1 MANVNDILLQAV
13 GQNDML
19 PEANADAAWVP
30 PVIPTTPVENK
41 MDALV
46 SAAPSKQA
54 NVAAASAAKQHSMTP
69 ADYFRNAV
77 GADTGKGRESATQQE
92 LDLRDMNPAQLRAK
106 YGKDARDMIIGQA
119 GGYTDLSEAN
129 TRGQRSPLEL
139 WDDFNVTF
147 GQGLGGALGGLG
159 ALATGVVSETG
170 GTAAAEMLGDFN
182 KFMDENKTPRL
193 QAREQVKDAK
203 SNLDEADNA
212 QQMLKDVETDGELM
226 AGLKR
231 VGRDTI
237 DALSNAT
244 DDPAT
249 FGAGV
254 TNALGSFVAAGPV
267 AKGLSI
273 ASKGALGTTTAIAAT
288 EAGGSYAGA
297 TQSVMERSH
306 EQLMDESPNY
316 RGLIEAGVD
325 PEEAKRTVA
334 NRAGLVSAAITA
346 PVAAAAGRLV
356 HRFEGNPLALGSGRA
371 LAGNVARETAE
382 ETIQSGAG
390 QFAQNVGDR
399 LTANEDADLSEGV
412 GRQLAE
418 GGLYGM
424 GMTTALGIP
433 SISKDAAKGTGRVLM
448 KAFNDRV
455 AGIEEANKK
464 ASPVSN
470 EAVAQ
475 AAAEQQATAP
485 AAAEVLRT
493 AVEESEASPDV
504 KAAANEYVD
513 NLMLASNYDAVEAP
527 PSLSADF
534 QDVTTRHGAIQRAAG
549 IIMGAEPGSPTALRA
564 GFYLNDLLQ
573 DYAQIVNGDQ
583 AAMEALPADS
593 QAAGIVNQYKDLIG
607 AIASTPQVVEALE
620 TVMGL
625 IEASEAKAAEVTP
638 ETLATPEGQQ
648 DVQDVLGTAELA
660 PEKVD
665 LATGEKILYQIEQ
678 GNLTVTPRQKAA
690 LDTSVAL
697 LRAVQEADKASVA
710 NGNADPVSLNIS
722 SVDGEKGM
730 SLTQHAKGIM
740 SAWKSGDRDLAM
752 DRLTD
757 LRNFAEGMGNKVA
770 ALNAHFAAGKPN
782 DTGLSY
788 QVYVGG
794 QPVSSKSK
802 VAVRTGNE
810 GSVKFAQKV
819 AGEAKLLADV
829 YNGLTVAFP
838 DLQAK
843 HLAVT
848 PLADGLNGPA
858 ADVVAAVK
866 AAKVAPVVKQ
876 DVTPAPVKSDPA
888 PKKETAPVVTPVTPE
903 QITNVMQD
911 AHMDFKDGMGEEA
924 KAAARA
930 ILPMGMTAQDTGRFG
945 YFYYKTPNGKDVA
958 GAYSIEADGTVIRDL
973 DIRSSTNESGTSE
986 VTTLRNIAKG
996 LQAAYPKLNEL
1007 IARRVTGVR
1016 EGNAEFLRFA
1026 VKDGKLSVVDR
1037 APARYADGDPRI
1049 PDAWLTPMGK
1059 AQPKAKPQPAP
1070 VKAEPVVV
1078 EETAEP
1084 TEEVTPALKGTAAVF
1099 SKLRGGM
1106 DNLFNRSF
1114 KLPEKAKSRTLGT
1127 EAPVKAVREALAN
1140 SAAFTAFLGSSPK
1153 GDYTKE
1159 IATAY
1164 KNYLSMAEDFVS
1176 ELDDSLQAFLS
1187 KPYSKKVSL
1196 TAGDVLLNGATI
1208 TQEDGNAYDP
1218 LRSTQGKALNITEEA
1233 DGTLVYNPELIEN
1246 VVLAGLQWFLNS
1258 PQYGSEQDASDIAS
1272 LLGMTEATVSD
1283 SIVAALNEGM
1293 SRSEAIRSLAQ
1304 KIRNYWGVTSDS
1316 TAARGYLEGIPE
1328 AMADEMLSQFVKGG
1342 WLTETTVKLTEADG
1356 LPALDSGKPNVKE
1369 YIRMVPSKI
1378 DPDSPLHAMPSA
1390 IDQAVLVEPEGV
1402 NYIGEGNIPKVAQDQ
1417 LRNPGVANTEPQK
1430 QAIANEQATPYKFSH
1445 VMAGMYNALG
1455 RDTILKWFGAGEI
1468 DRAKMNSNH
1477 ADSLEGVNRSVLA
1490 AFDHFTMLLG
1500 EVGNSGPVDSTPV
1513 HFAFNMT
1520 RVGRLQMLGKHNPQ
1534 SNKLMREVLLPTYS
1548 TLDLSSET
1556 SQDYRRFMLG
1566 VAQMLGEKVHNM
1578 SQATSRAR
1586 AEAQLNG
1593 PLAQLVEEI
1602 GAWTN
1607 SHTADAVFNPTAMGE
1622 GFAQSVPAAFKAAGY
1637 ALTPMAFHALVEFS
1651 RVKAAKDKSAITT
1664 PIYVEADGMTNGPIN
1679 AMMLFTTGLFKGD
1692 WIRNMAKGGL
1702 FFNSPGET
1710 ANSYRTRAGGD
1721 STDLYQAT
1729 TTKLDSRLTNLKKA
1743 LSSDPTGSRQ
1753 MDSMLNLMDEFYG
1766 GDLKYFTDPDGNTVL
1781 ELKRGIAKNPLTI
1794 TIYGSGAGGIA
1805 AKMTKLL
1812 TDAIYERMSQVAEA
1826 RANGETSLA
1835 VAMFGPQSS
1844 SIEDAEARF
1853 ARFVDGY
1860 QNLTNTQ
1867 AGMKKDGTLFFKSN
1881 PSKTPARKLD
1891 PTKFTFDRD
1900 QILNMQSNIRYMF
1913 VDPMRDAISASVG
1926 QELLDTAEM
1935 LRQATQ
1941 AQSIVL
1947 EHAFKAEVEAAL
1959 AEKAKDPNYRK
1970 GEFLTPK
1977 EEQAIRQK
1985 LAHLSPLVQTE
1996 GQSFFIAG
2004 TESADV
2010 EMTQF
2015 ARSLDGK
2022 MRSPAFVAGP
2032 KDAGVSGI
2040 PFLNIGAGD
2049 GLMMQLMS
2057 NMKNAITGTLKI
2069 FDGVNMPLDQMELGS
2084 EQANQ
2089 SVYET
2094 WTKNPLAAVHKSFSD
2109 FLSDAKLTGLSK
2121 EANLALSKSIFGLK
2135 SEAVPE
2141 GELIAA
2147 MQDLAE
2153 RLNTAQ
2159 LEIEA
2164 RHRVMSRVSVSI
2176 DQMAAVGVPFAKNGD
2191 LPLVGNDADSIA
2203 EQLNAYLAIELAS
2216 LRADQPVKTT
2226 NSVFDTLS
2234 TEHTSGARVMSAADL
2249 KNLPSQLTKE
2259 QSAVL
2264 GAVIDSMAADG
2275 YKIVSGTAQQIAD
2288 FDGST
2293 APSTAQGWTNIGSKT
2308 IYLVSNS
2315 PETMLHELVH
2325 AASFEAVNAHYQGT
2339 STPAVAEAVGR
2350 IETMM
2355 GEFLASGAELT
2366 QTGDAVNSA
2375 FNNVSQ
2381 VVNQYLSNGQQAEAL
2396 NEFMAWT
2403 LTNESLVRV
2412 AQRQQVSK
2420 LARYKDKV
2428 VSAIKSMLGIK
2439 ESVGKDLFSNLL
2451 FNSSIVMQAQ
2461 PKLSERYAAGM
2472 LFQNP
2477 AYGTDE
2483 RLSQVAQA
2491 FDTAVG
2497 RYLDTPVKAGNI
2509 DEKAAFYTGIQN
2521 AYRVAQT
2528 FMARGFNMNMQE
2540 ASTFNSI
2547 VTALST
2553 EAAIDPNAMAGVQ
2566 QLYAHVMKNLSPESF
2581 MADAAAMDPN
2591 DYAQAVEKFDVLS
2604 GKYLVTKDLAG
2615 RSSLLPAFLAL
2626 ATTNNQFRDV
2636 LSKMDLPKSAP
2647 NKAGTL
2653 DALLE
2658 NTGNML
2664 MGKLG
2669 AHMQGTKKAKN
2680 VQQALDML
2688 NGRMVEVINQ
2698 RDTFIDTAIG
2708 KTGGVMDRTNEKVVD
2723 GMGWLSN
2730 QAMKLANRTQR
2741 NAAGRI
2747 ERAVGGVA
2755 AGFAALINE
2764 ESAQAVAEGTMASI
2778 NKTKMWDSVHT
2789 MINDLVGRTEN
2800 NAMIYDM
2807 IKAVRSVVQRTRQQ
2821 YREDLPGILASKFT
2835 RELTKDEKASLHR
2848 SMAKTDLA
2856 ALGKDA
2862 LTIDRAAAIASLEA
2876 DLSKTQHWTKVQ
2888 AKAKQLANFMN
2899 TGVPG
2904 KNLLRNPEAVARLLG
2919 EGVKMGAL
2927 ANTGKLDRLIT
2938 LYALEGLDQSD
2949 KDTLASLAQ
2958 DQKAGMEFTLAYL
2971 QGQRAEEMRKAT
2983 GQAQFNYYKGYTPSI
2998 GNEGVSMLVAHD
3010 SEYAKLIG
3018 KSYQRVGDYEGSSL
3032 ERGLNRGYYF
3042 IPVAARAA
3050 YEQGIMQNV
3059 HQTAGGV
3066 DQVTGH
3072 SLAQMAGRVTDAAD
3086 VKKLARVMQRET
3098 GPNNLLPVYGATGEV
3113 VAFERSLDPVMME
3126 KVLGEQDL
3134 HKAIGMWRGRQ
3145 VEEGFSQVFN
3155 EKLVDNLAAM
3165 YNRDIAENPD
3175 NARQYVDVF
3184 ASKDPVLKDAAKL
3197 VNMETRSLLAQ
3208 HFGDK
3213 LMVRRD
3219 MLNDVVGY
3227 RSATIGDAWTGNSRW
3242 SPETQKAIRNVAV
3255 SAFGNDAYR
3264 KFMNAEK
3271 TLQNIVGDAKVLIVV
3286 KSVVVPIANLMSNMY
3301 QLVARGVPLRALAKG
3316 MPSKLT
3322 EVENYTKT
3330 QVRLIEAEAELRASG
3345 GDLRVERR
3353 LKTEIQAIKDSHK
3366 RMSIWPLIEAGEF
3379 SGISDAGMTR
3389 NEIPLT
3395 SGRLQAYMEQAAS
3408 KLPGWGSTVGRYA
3421 LVTKDTALFQ
3431 GLQKS
3436 VEYGDFLA
3444 KAILFDHYVGNK
3456 GMTKAEAM
3464 AKVTEEFVNY
3474 DRLAGRNRSYLES
3487 IGMLWFYNFKIRSVK
3502 VAASMIRNN
3511 PVHTLLSTLA
3521 PQPDLFG
3528 TIGLPTEDNMITKLM
3543 DGTLDRSIGPGQG
3556 FHSAMLNPWVNLTQ

>member
-1 MANVNDILLQAV
+1 MANVNDILNQAA
-13 GQNDML
+13 QANLL
-19 PEANADAAWVP
+19 PESSADAAFSGNDGNP
-30 PVIPTTPVENK
+30 YANE
-41 MDALV
+41 
-46 SAAPSKQA
+46 SAPSLIVPGMNPWSAPAPVSQEEQLQQDKLAAVTGAVEEANRYKAMGPSGIKMTNVGRNSRGKQQQ
-54 NVAAASAAKQHSMTP
+54 VAQTAQLKQEALAP
-69 ADYFRNAV
+69 GEYFNNAV
-77 GADTGKGRESATQQE
+77 GAETGQGRDSASQLE
-92 LDLRDMNPAQLRAK
+92 KDLRDLSPLQLTRK
-106 YGKDARDMIIGQA
+106 YGDQAADLIAGQA
-119 GGYTDLSEAN
+119 QGYRQLTQDN
-129 TRGQRSPLEL
+129 TAQARTATEL
-139 WDDFNVTF
+139 WDDFNVNF
-147 GQGLGGALGGLG
+147 GQGFGGALGGLG
-159 ALATGVVSETG
+159 ALAAGVVSDKAGTG
-170 GTAAAEMLGDFN
+170 AANLLSDFN
-182 KFMDENKTPRL
+182 KFLDSNQSPRL
-193 QAREQVKDAK
+193 QARKEVQEAKQALDERDNAAQQVLDAK
-203 SNLDEADNA
+203 D
-212 QQMLKDVETDGELM
+212 DGELL
-226 AGLKR
+226 AGLKNI
-231 VGRDTI
+231 GRNAIDTV
-237 DALSNAT
+237 ANAAT
-244 DDPAT
+244 DPAT
-249 FGAGV
+249 FGSGV
-254 TNALGSFVAAGPV
+254 SNALGSFVAAGPV
-267 AKGLSI
+267 AKVI
-273 ASKGALGTTTAIAAT
+273 KGATAGRLGMTTSIAAT
-288 EAGGSYAGA
+288 EAGGSYAQV
-297 TQSVMERSH
+297 TDEVMSRTHKE
-306 EQLMDESPNY
+306 LMEGSQAY
-316 RGLIEAGVD
+316 RDMIAGGTSQ
-325 PEEAKRTVA
+325 EEAKQAVA
-334 NRAGLVSAAITA
+334 NQTGLMAAAITA

-356 HRFEGNPLALGSGRA
+356 HKFEGNPLGLGSGRV

-382 ETIQSGAG
+382 ESIQSGAG
-390 QFAQNVGDR
+390 QFAQNVADQQVADSNAS
-399 LTANEDADLSEGV
+399 LTKGV
-412 GRQLAE
+412 GRSIAE

-433 SISKDAAKGTGRVLM
+433 SVTKSAATGTANYVGQ
-448 KAFNDRV
+448 KFADRV
-455 AGIEEANKK
+455 AGINEANAK

-475 AAAEQQATAP
+475 AAAEQQASAP
-485 AAAEVLRT
+485 EAEQVLRST
-493 AVEESEASPDV
+493 VDASDASPEV
-504 KAAANEYVD
+504 KAAANTYVD
-513 NLMLASNYDAVEAP
+513 NLMTASNYDAVEAP
-527 PSLSADF
+527 PSLAADF
-534 QDVTTRHGAIQRAAG
+534 QDVTSRHGAIQRAAQ

-564 GFYLNDLLQ
+564 GFYLNNLVQ
-573 DYAQIVNGDQ
+573 DYAGVINADQ
-583 AAMEALPADS
+583 DAMAALPADS
-593 QAAGIVNQYKDLIG
+593 QGAAIINQYKDLMG
-607 AIASTPQVVEALE
+607 AITSTPQVMDAIDSVMKMVEARE
-620 TVMGL
+620 PQAV
-625 IEASEAKAAEVTP
+625 EVTP

-697 LRAVQEADKASVA
+697 LRAVQEADKAAVA
-710 NGNADPVSLNIS
+710 NGSSDPVSLNIS
-722 SVDGEKGM
+722 SVDGEKGK

-740 SAWKSGDRDLAM
+740 SAWKTGDTDLAR

-770 ALNAHFAAGKPN
+770 ALNSHFAAGKPN
-782 DTGLSY
+782 DTGLNY
-788 QVYVGG
+788 QVFVGG
-794 QPVSSKSK
+794 QPVTSKAK

-829 YNGLTVAFP
+829 YNGLADAFP
-838 DLQAK
+838 DLKAK

-848 PLADGLNGPA
+848 PLSDGLVGPA
-858 ADVVAAVK
+858 ADVVSRTK
-866 AAKVAPVVKQ
+866 AAKVAPVVKT
-876 DVTPAPVKSDPA
+876 DVTPTPVTSAPAPVKT
-888 PKKETAPVVTPVTPE
+888 PKPDVTPVTPKQE
-903 QITNVMQD
+903 T
-911 AHMDFKDGMGEEA
+911 
-924 KAAARA
+924 KAPEPKVA
-930 ILPMGMTAQDTGRFG
+930 
-945 YFYYKTPNGKDVA
+945 TP
-958 GAYSIEADGTVIRDL
+958 
-973 DIRSSTNESGTSE
+973 
-986 VTTLRNIAKG
+986 
-996 LQAAYPKLNEL
+996 
-1007 IARRVTGVR
+1007 
-1016 EGNAEFLRFA
+1016 
-1026 VKDGKLSVVDR
+1026 
-1037 APARYADGDPRI
+1037 
-1049 PDAWLTPMGK
+1049 
-1059 AQPKAKPQPAP
+1059 
-1070 VKAEPVVV
+1070 EPVVEPV
-1078 EETAEP
+1078 VAEP
-1084 TEEVTPALKGTAAVF
+1084 KLKGTAAVF
-1099 SKLRGGM
+1099 SKLYKGA

-1114 KLPEKAKSRTLGT
+1114 KLPETPKSRTLGT
-1127 EAPVKAVREALAN
+1127 EAPVKTVRDALAN
-1140 SAAFTAFLGSSPK
+1140 SAALTSFIGSNPK
-1153 GDYTKE
+1153 GNYTKE
-1159 IATAY
+1159 IAAAY
-1164 KNYLSMAEDFVS
+1164 KNYLSMAEDFTS
-1176 ELDDSLQAFLS
+1176 ELDDSLQAFLN
-1187 KPYSKKVSL
+1187 KPYSKADPRTIGEIILSG
-1196 TAGDVLLNGATI
+1196 ADVKQA
-1208 TQEDGNAYDP
+1208 DGSSYDP
-1218 LRSTQGKALNITEEA
+1218 FRSTQGKALNIAEET
-1233 DGTLVYNPELIEN
+1233 DGTLAYNPELAEN
-1246 VVLAGLQWFLNS
+1246 AVLAGLQWFLNS
-1258 PQYGSEQDASDIAS
+1258 PQYGSVQDISDIAS
-1272 LLGMTEATVSD
+1272 LLGMTEATVSP
-1283 SIVAALNEGM
+1283 SVVIALNEGM

-1328 AMADEMLSQFVKGG
+1328 AMAGEMLNLFVKGG
-1342 WLTETTVKLTEADG
+1342 WLTENTVKLTEADG
-1356 LPALDSGKPNVKE
+1356 LPALENGKPNVKE
-1369 YIRMVPSKI
+1369 YVRMVPSKI
-1378 DPDSPLHAMPSA
+1378 DPDSPLHSMPSA
-1390 IDQAVLVEPEGV
+1390 IDQVVLAEPEEV
-1402 NYIGEGNIPKVAQDQ
+1402 NYIGEGNIPKVANDQ

-1430 QAIANEQATPYKFSH
+1430 QATANEQATPYTFSST
-1445 VMAGMYNALG
+1445 MAGMYNSLG

-1468 DRAKMNSNH
+1468 DRTKMNSNH

-1513 HFAFNMT
+1513 HFPFNMT

-1586 AEAQLNG
+1586 AEAQLTG
-1593 PLAQLVEEI
+1593 PLAQVVQEI

-1607 SHTADAVFNPTAMGE
+1607 SHSVDKVFNPAVMGE
-1622 GFAQSVPAAFKAAGY
+1622 VFVQSVPAAFEAAGY
-1637 ALTPMAFHALVEFS
+1637 ALTPMALHALVEYS
-1651 RVKAAKDKSAITT
+1651 RVKAAKDKSAIRT

-1679 AMMLFTTGLFKGD
+1679 AMQLFTTGKFQPN

-1729 TTKLDSRLTNLKKA
+1729 TTKLDSMLTNLRKSLGNDEA
-1743 LSSDPTGSRQ
+1743 GTRQ
-1753 MDSMLNLMDEFYG
+1753 MDSMLTLMDEFYG

-1805 AKMTKLL
+1805 GKMTKLL

-1826 RANGETSLA
+1826 RANGATSVA
-1835 VAMFGPQSS
+1835 EAMFGPQSS
-1844 SIEDAEARF
+1844 SKAEADAKLAKF
-1853 ARFVDGY
+1853 MDAY
-1860 QNLTNTQ
+1860 HNLTNNS
-1867 AGMKKDGTLFFKSN
+1867 AGMGKDGKLFFKSN
-1881 PSKTPARKLD
+1881 PSKRKVASLD
-1891 PTKFTFDRD
+1891 PTKFTFAAD
-1900 QILNMQSNIRYMF
+1900 QIQNMQSNIRYLF
-1913 VDPMRDAISASVG
+1913 VDPMRDAISQSVG

-1959 AEKAKDPNYRK
+1959 AEKAKDPNFRK

-1977 EEQAIRQK
+1977 EEQAIKQK
-1985 LAHLSPLVQTE
+1985 LLHLSPLVQPE

-2004 TESADV
+2004 SESADV
-2010 EMTQF
+2010 DMTQF

-2057 NMKNAITGTLKI
+2057 NNKNAITGTLKI

-2084 EQANQ
+2084 EQANEAVFQ
-2089 SVYET
+2089 T
-2094 WTKNPLAAVHKSFSD
+2094 WTKNPLAAVHDSFSK

-2121 EANLALSKSIFGLK
+2121 EANLALSKAMFGLK

-2147 MQDLAE
+2147 MQDLSE

-2159 LEIEA
+2159 QEIEA
-2164 RHRVMSRVSVSI
+2164 RHRVMDRVSVSI
-2176 DQMAAVGVPFAKNGD
+2176 DQMAAVGVPYAKNGD
-2191 LPLVGNDADSIA
+2191 LPLVGNDPDSLA
-2203 EQLNAYLAIELAS
+2203 EQLNAYLDVELS
-2216 LRADQPVKTT
+2216 RVRGDQPARNT
-2226 NSVFDTLS
+2226 NRIIDTLS
-2234 TEHTSGARVMSAADL
+2234 TEDASGARIMSASDL

-2259 QSAVL
+2259 QNAVL

-2275 YKIVSGTAQQIAD
+2275 YKIVAGTAAQIAA

-2308 IYLVSNS
+2308 IYLTNS
-2315 PETMLHELVH
+2315 TPETMLHELVH
-2325 AASFEAVNAHYQGT
+2325 AASFEAVNAHYQGN

-2355 GEFLASGAELT
+2355 GDFLASGAELT
-2366 QTGDAVNSA
+2366 QTGDSVNSA

-2381 VVNQYLSNGQQAEAL
+2381 TVNQYLGNGQQAEAL

-2420 LARYKDKV
+2420 LVRYKDKV

-2439 ESVGKDLFSNLL
+2439 ESLGKDLFSNLL

-2461 PKLSERYAAGM
+2461 PSLSERYAAGT

-2477 AYGTDE
+2477 TYGDND
-2483 RLSQVAQA
+2483 RLTQVAQA
-2491 FDTAVG
+2491 FDTTVG
-2497 RYLDTPVKAGNI
+2497 RYLETPVKAAAI
-2509 DEKAAFYTGIQN
+2509 DEKSAFYTGIQN
-2521 AYRVAQT
+2521 SYRVAQT
-2528 FMARGFNMNMQE
+2528 FMGHGFNMNMQE

-2566 QLYAHVMKNLSPESF
+2566 QLYAHVMKQLNPLSF
-2581 MADAAAMDPN
+2581 MVNPDAMDPN
-2591 DYAQAVEKFDVLS
+2591 DQAQSSEKFDVLS

-2626 ATTNNQFRDV
+2626 ATVNEQFRDV
-2636 LSKMDLPKSAP
+2636 LSEMDLPKSAP
-2647 NKAGTL
+2647 NQAGTL

-2664 MGKLG
+2664 MDKLG
-2669 AHMQGTKKAKN
+2669 QQMQGTKKAKN
-2680 VQQALDML
+2680 VQQAIDML
-2688 NGRMVEVINQ
+2688 NGRMVEVINA
-2698 RDTFIDTAIG
+2698 RDTYVDAMLG
-2708 KTGGVMDRTNEKVVD
+2708 KSGGALDRTNEKVVD
-2723 GMGWLSN
+2723 GMNWLSA
-2730 QAMKLANRTQR
+2730 QAMKVANRTQR
-2741 NAAGRI
+2741 NAAGRV
-2747 ERAVGGVA
+2747 ERAVGGIA
-2755 AGFAALINE
+2755 AGFAALISE
-2764 ESAQAVAEGTMASI
+2764 DTAQAVSQATMASI

-2789 MINDLVGRTEN
+2789 MINDIVGRTDN

-2821 YREDLPGILASKFT
+2821 YRENLPETLASKFT

-2848 SMAKTDLA
+2848 SLAKTDLA

-2862 LTIDRAAAIASLEA
+2862 LTIDRAAAIKSLEG
-2876 DLSKTQHWTKVQ
+2876 DLSKTQHWGKIQ

-2904 KNLLRNPEAVARLLG
+2904 KNLLRNPEAVARLFG
-2919 EGVKMGAL
+2919 EGVKVGAL
-2927 ANTGKLDRLIT
+2927 ADINKLDRLIT
-2938 LYALEGLDQSD
+2938 LYAVEGLSQSD
-2949 KDTLASLAQ
+2949 KYTLSSLAQ

-2971 QGQRAEEMRKAT
+2971 QGQRAEEMSKAQ
-2983 GQAQFNYYKGYTPSI
+2983 GQAQFNYYKGYAPTL

-3010 SEYAKLIG
+3010 SEYSKLIG
-3018 KSYQRVGDYEGSSL
+3018 KSYQRIGDYEGSSL

-3042 IPVAARAA
+3042 IPVAARAS

-3059 HQTAGGV
+3059 HQTSGGV
-3066 DQVTGH
+3066 DSATGH
-3072 SLAQMAGRVTDAAD
+3072 SLAQMAGRITDAAD

-3098 GPNNLLPVYGATGEV
+3098 GPNNLLPVYGQTGEV
-3113 VAFERSLDPVMME
+3113 VAFERSLDPDMVA
-3126 KVLGEQDL
+3126 KTQGEQDL
-3134 HKAIGMWRGRQ
+3134 HKAIGIWRGRQ

-3155 EKLVDNLAAM
+3155 EKLIDNLAAM

-3175 NARQYVDVF
+3175 NAKQYVDVF
-3184 ASKDPVLKDAAKL
+3184 ASNDPVLNDAAKL
-3197 VNMETRSLLAQ
+3197 ISHQTRAMLSQ

-3213 LMVRRD
+3213 LLVRRD
-3219 MLNDVVGY
+3219 MLNDVLGY
-3227 RSATIGDAWTGNSRW
+3227 RSATVGDIWNGNSRW
-3242 SPETQKAIRNVAV
+3242 SPKTLEAVRNLAV
-3255 SAFGNDAYR
+3255 SAFGNDAY
-3264 KFMNAEK
+3264 KTLVNAER

-3286 KSVVVPIANLMSNMY
+3286 KSVIVPVANMLSNMY
-3301 QLVARGVPLRALAKG
+3301 QLVARGVPLRDMTKAMPAKL
-3316 MPSKLT
+3316 S

-3330 QVRLIEAEAELRASG
+3330 QVRLIEAEAELRAAG
-3345 GDLRVERR
+3345 GDPRAERK

-3379 SGISDAGMTR
+3379 SGIADAGMTR
-3389 NEIPLT
+3389 GEIPLT
-3395 SGRLQAYMEQAAS
+3395 SGRLQAYMEQAAA

-3444 KAILFDHYVGNK
+3444 KAILFDDLTKRK
-3456 GMTKAEAM
+3456 GLSKAEAM

-3474 DRLAGRNRSYLES
+3474 DRLSGRNRSYLES
-3487 IGMLWFYNFKIRSVK
+3487 IGVMWFYNFKIRSVK

-3528 TIGLPTEDNMITKLM
+3528 TIGLPTEDNMISKLM
-3543 DGTLDRSIGPGQG
+3543 DGSLDRSIGPGQG
-3556 FHSAMLNPWVNLTQ
+3556 FHAAMLNPWVNLTQ